1 MRRDEETRRY
11 EEVRGGTR
19 RYEEVQRGTRE
30 GQHTVKVTTSK
41 IGGSLLMSLKGR
53 RHLLNEHQKKG
64 QQRLKKAL
72 VKNSNF
78 RLFTLFEVNFS

>member
-1 MRRDEETRRY
+1 MRRREGGMRGTRRDEEGRGWMRRDEETRR
-11 EEVRGGTR
+11 RGGTR
-19 RYEEVQRGTRE
+19 RDKE
-30 GQHTVKVTTSK
+30 GRHTVKVTTSK

-72 VKNSNF
+72 VKNSKF
-78 RLFTLFEVNFS
+78 